1 MRTPLVALA
10 MCTLAGLSQA
20 QTWPVKPVRWIIP
33 NSAGSGPDTVTRL
46 AATQLEQILKQPFLI
61 ENRPGGNFFIAAEAT
76 ARAAPDG
83 YTIGLGSGVLSA
95 INPNLFKQLPY
106 DPDKDFDYIAMMV
119 DTVWIMVAAHSSFPA
134 NNFAELIQ
142 AAKKNPGKY
151 SYQVT
156 VPVNGM
162 YFRWL
167 SKKLGASLLEVEYKS
182 TPTAV
187 QDALSGR
194 TDIIVN
200 SITPYEA
207 HIKAGKIKV
216 LGMSPET
223 PLPGYEKV
231 QKISEVL
238 PNGDM
243 GSWIGLIAPR
253 GVPPDMVRRLN
264 EAMDRIV
271 RDPEFQKRLL
281 ALGWAN
287 RQGARNPKAMA
298 EHALAERARWAEIAR
313 DAGVTPQ

>member
-1 MRTPLVALA
+1 MRTPLLALA
-10 MCTLAGLSQA
+10 LCTLAGMSHA
-20 QTWPVKPVRWIIP
+20 QTWPAKPVRWIIP

-46 AATQLEQILKQPFLI
+46 AATQLEQILRQPFLI
-61 ENRPGGNFFIAAEAT
+61 ENRPGANFFIAAEAL

-95 INPNLFKQLPY
+95 INPNIFKQLPY
-106 DPDKDFDYIAMMV
+106 DPDRDFDYIAMMV
-119 DTVWIMVAAHSSFPA
+119 DTVWTMVGAHASFPA
-134 NNFAELIQ
+134 SNFTELIQ

-167 SKKLGASLLEVEYKS
+167 SKKLGMSMLEVEYKS

-194 TDIIVN
+194 TDLIVN
-200 SITPYEA
+200 SITAYEP
-207 HIKAGKIKV
+207 HIKAGKLKV

-223 PLPGYEKV
+223 PLPGYENV
-231 QKISEVL
+231 QKISDVL
-238 PNGDM
+238 PGGNM
-243 GSWIGLIAPR
+243 ESWIGLIAPR

-271 RDPEFQKRLL
+271 REPEFSKRLL

-287 RQGARNPKAMA
+287 RLGARNPKAMV
-298 EHALAERARWAEIAR
+298 EHALAERARWAEIVR